1 MNKICLGHF
10 TSLKI
15 CSNGNLTVTYLLVDR
30 LKAKRQKVQK
40 YMYAILN
47 PEEFFRVMSTRKGKQ
62 KEKQLV
68 KKDTL

>member
-30 LKAKRQKVQK
+30 LKAK
-40 YMYAILN
+40 
-47 PEEFFRVMSTRKGKQ
+47 ETKGAEVHVCDFKS
-62 KEKQLV
+62 
-68 KKDTL
+68 